1 MHNWEHYG
9 RLPAYLLAATLVASC
24 GGGDGDLL
32 TDTNGVSN
40 AKVTLAPTVG
50 GAIAQLTKAG
60 EVGITVVL
68 QDVDKKPLANQVV
81 NLTVQGNGVLLSSSS
96 VVTAENGTMP
106 ADRLAAFTALRVWKN
121 RF

>member
-40 AKVTLAPTVG
+40 AKVTLAPTV
-50 GAIAQLTKAG
+50 
-60 EVGITVVL
+60 V
-68 QDVDKKPLANQVV
+68 
-81 NLTVQGNGVLLSSSS
+81 
-96 VVTAENGTMP
+96 MP
-106 ADRLAAFTALRVWKN
+106 FN
-121 RF
+121 